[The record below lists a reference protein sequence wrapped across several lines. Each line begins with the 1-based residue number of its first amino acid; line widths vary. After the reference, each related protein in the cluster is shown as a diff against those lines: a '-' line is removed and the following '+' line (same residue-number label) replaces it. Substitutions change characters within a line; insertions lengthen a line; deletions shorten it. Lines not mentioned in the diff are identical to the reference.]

1 MKGQMICEMK
11 DANGV
16 HRQAVH
22 LMQGTAAIGRAVG
35 KLLHPQGYPHPGR
48 VTTSGRGE
56 PGAAKARAKRKVKN
70 KAARKA
76 RKNR

>member
-1 MKGQMICEMK
+1 MDKFYMTCENK
-11 DANGV
+11 DAKGS
-16 HRQAVH
+16 HLEAVH

-76 RKNR
+76 RKR